1 MMKVELAAR
10 NMPSCLIQVE
20 GFVMRLWLYQDS
32 GVHRLVLVY
41 AISIC
46 NGIADIDFA
55 EKDAPGTLLEHTKSA
70 TGNAEVRIVIAVQE
84 ALRHISPVVHLAAF
98 IITIEKRETSIAK
111 RFDDIAQHTL
121 QRATWNDVLATFV
134 LHELRGLFGIRSD
147 VTWVRDEDGR
157 FSEYINIHVT

>member
-55 EKDAPGTLLEHTKSA
+55 EKDAPGTLLEHTKS
-70 TGNAEVRIVIAVQE
+70 VRHPLPSVSMT
-84 ALRHISPVVHLAAF
+84 LRSIPFSELPGMMYSPRLFCMNCAGF
-98 IITIEKRETSIAK
+98 LGSGET
-111 RFDDIAQHTL
+111 
-121 QRATWNDVLATFV
+121 
-134 LHELRGLFGIRSD
+134 LRG
-147 VTWVRDEDGR
+147 
-157 FSEYINIHVT
+157 SETKMGVSANTSTSM